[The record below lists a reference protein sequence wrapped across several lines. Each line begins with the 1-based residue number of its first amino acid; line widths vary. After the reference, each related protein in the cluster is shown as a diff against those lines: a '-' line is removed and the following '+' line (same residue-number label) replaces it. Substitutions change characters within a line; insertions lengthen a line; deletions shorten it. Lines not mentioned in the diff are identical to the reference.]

1 MSATISI
8 RLPDELAQQLTML
21 AEATRRSKSFCAAEA
36 VRRYVEEEAWQLQ
49 AIEDGLQDARNGRVT
64 NHGEVA
70 DWVAS
75 WDTPQEKRPPKCK

>member
-36 VRRYVEEEAWQLQ
+36 IKRYVEEEGWQLK
-49 AIEDGLQDARNGRVT
+49 AIEDGLLDAKNGRLID
-64 NHGEVA
+64 HGNVA